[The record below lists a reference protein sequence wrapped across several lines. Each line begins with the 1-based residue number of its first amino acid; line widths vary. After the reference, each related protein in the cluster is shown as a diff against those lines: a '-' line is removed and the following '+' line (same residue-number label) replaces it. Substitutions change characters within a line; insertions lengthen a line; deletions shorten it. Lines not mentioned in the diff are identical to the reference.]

1 MMIEEK
7 KKEGAVEYCVS
18 LLDAYVNT
26 LKMEDGFEILGPIQ
40 YDAPELVNYMLGCM
54 ICAWMESDV
63 NLNGIKEQV
72 ESNYN
77 VEISDENIEN
87 MLFSRVYVKAKRF
100 IEARDAEFK
109 SRIPTFDMLTD
120 KYGEKSIST
129 SFTDFWMHGTTKTLI
144 QKSSWKIQVV
154 HTLIEIRK
162 KSKEASKF
170 RGSFFAHKNKN
181 KL

>member
-120 KYGEKSIST
+120 KYGEKASVHLSRIFGCT
-129 SFTDFWMHGTTKTLI
+129 EQQKRSFKSQVGKF
-144 QKSSWKIQVV
+144 KSSI
-154 HTLIEIRK
+154 LS
-162 KSKEASKF
+162 SK
-170 RGSFFAHKNKN
+170 
-181 KL
+181 